1 MAPIPSNNVHRMGWG
16 LDDDVYF
23 SEPQEV
29 TTFQDASEEKD
40 MKAVKSV
47 KRVVNRPVDK
57 KPESKVGPWGLPE
70 GVKVEDLMG
79 FE

>member
-1 MAPIPSNNVHRMGWG
+1 

-29 TTFQDASEEKD
+29 TTFHDEEKD
-40 MKAVKSV
+40 MKTVKPV
-47 KRVVNRPVDK
+47 KRVVVKDVEHNMNQN
-57 KPESKVGPWGLPE
+57 ESKLGHWGLPE

>member
-1 MAPIPSNNVHRMGWG
+1 MVLGWG

-29 TTFQDASEEKD
+29 TTFQDEKD
-40 MKAVKSV
+40 VKAVKQV
-47 KRVVNRPVDK
+47 KRVVVKGVDNK
-57 KPESKVGPWGLPE
+57 MKEHESKVGPWGLPD